1 MFTIYP
7 TRLIL
12 APQPERAACPA
23 VEPPRAR
30 GFFLPVAFGPPV
42 CWLVRLPSL
51 IAWQLTVQPCE
62 VICTTSGA
70 LCWWTPGER
79 RLAPRPDR
87 IGCGDFFAKMDDPAD
102 G

>member
-1 MFTIYP
+1 MFTIHP
-7 TRLIL
+7 ARLIL

-30 GFFLPVAFGPPV
+30 GFFSLHGNRFRAALFV

-62 VICTTSGA
+62 VICTPTGA

-87 IGCGDFFAKMDDPAD
+87 IGCGDFFAKN